1 MAVSTIIADSNARAD
16 AAISDAQYYLNEL
29 GEIATEDKLNLS
41 GSWILKPG
49 LTLIWDNINIT
60 EPTQVS
66 YAEPSGLEDLA
77 AFQKPTVPD
86 VADSVLPTL
95 WTDDTVP
102 ELTATAPEITI
113 PEKPDVP
120 LPTAPS
126 AHVVQDVT
134 LHDWIETTF
143 PDQPSLDESPLPAPD
158 ELNVLAV
165 DMTLPVNTLVAPENV
180 FSFEEAAYS
189 TELLTALDT
198 LLVEDL
204 TNGGYGID
212 SADEQ
217 ALFDRARDR
226 ENRQSSV
233 NVRQVRERVAAR
245 KFPVPP
251 GMLYEAEQQEV
262 QRGAA
267 ALSDVN
273 KEILLQRSERYV
285 QARQFAVQQG
295 LSLEQ
300 ALLSY
305 TSSKEDR
312 ALRAA
317 ESTADFA
324 IRFHNA
330 AVSLFELDISLRQLY
345 RDLHAEHLQTVL
357 AKVEEYRMKLQHI
370 DAEDKRNTTRVQLY
384 QQLLGAV
391 KLFYDAQ
398 IARDRRTEVE
408 VQIETLKLEQSK
420 SETEVYIAQTRGR
433 RDAFD
438 AFATEIQGERLKL
451 DVFNSQLT
459 AHDQQVGTVL
469 KTSQLKQSQ
478 FDAELRN
485 LTEQRQ
491 NLNLQLQRVE
501 TELRT
506 KVAETDAFAKANN
519 EDISLWKTG
528 LDVQQF
534 NSRIS
539 YERNVEMT
547 NKYLAATRE
556 NTSHLNTSMGVINDY
571 DELKAGAAKS
581 AIGLYE
587 TQIAGAEGALS
598 SIASLAESAA

>member
-1 MAVSTIIADSNARAD
+1 MAVNTIITNSNKRAD
-16 AAISDAQYYLNEL
+16 TAIKSAEEHLKTL
-29 GEIATEDKLNLS
+29 AEISREDRLNLWGNWALS
-41 GSWILKPG
+41 PIVWGIQ
-49 LTLIWDNINIT
+49 DNINIA

-77 AFQKPTVPD
+77 AFEKPAIPD
-86 VADSVLPTL
+86 IADSVLPDL

-102 ELTATAPEITI
+102 ELTATTPEITI
-113 PEKPDVP
+113 PEKPEIP

-134 LHDWIETTF
+134 LHEWIETTF
-143 PDQPSLDESPLPAPD
+143 PNQPSLDESPLPAPD

-165 DMTLPVNTLVAPENV
+165 DMTLPVNTLIAPDNV
-180 FSFEEAAYS
+180 FSFSEAEYS
-189 TELLTALDT
+189 SDLLTALDGILT
-198 LLVEDL
+198 DDL

-212 SADEQ
+212 PVDEQ

-233 NVRQVRERVAAR
+233 NVKQVRERTAAR

-251 GMLYEAEQQEV
+251 GFLYEAEQQET
-262 QRGAA
+262 QRGAS

-285 QARQFAVQQG
+285 QARQFAMQQG

-305 TSSKEDR
+305 TASKEDR

-324 IRFHNA
+324 IKFYNT

-357 AKVEEYRMKLQHI
+357 AKVEEYRMQLQHVE
-370 DAEDKRNTTRVQLY
+370 AEDRRNTTRVQLY

-398 IARDRRTEVE
+398 VARDQRTEVE
-408 VQIETLKLEQSK
+408 IQIETLKLEQSK
-420 SETEVYIAQTRGR
+420 SETEVYIAQTQGR
-433 RDAFD
+433 RAAFETY
-438 AFATEIQGERLKL
+438 ATEVKGENLKL
-451 DVFNSQLT
+451 DLFNSQLT

-469 KTSQLKQSQ
+469 KTSQLKQNQ
-478 FDAELRN
+478 FDAELRR

-491 NLNLQLQRVE
+491 NLSLQLQAVE

-519 EDISLWKTG
+519 EDISLWRAG
-528 LDVQQF
+528 LDTQQF

-539 YERNVEMT
+539 YERNVET
-547 NKYLAATRE
+547 VNKYLGSART
-556 NTSHLNTSMGVINDY
+556 NTDRMGTSMGVINNY
-571 DELKAGAAKS
+571 DQLKAEAAK
-581 AIGLYE
+581 AAVGVYE